1 MNRLLLAAALGFSLY
16 AIAGCGLARA
26 DDSLPTCPKAR
37 STRTVN
43 ADADAIASPAPAAP
57 HAAAAPTPVTPRAR
71 AGGRLVS
78 PRWHSLLPG
87 MFR

>member
-37 STRTVN
+37 STRTIN
-43 ADADAIASPAPAAP
+43 ADADAIATPAPVPTHAAGAAP
-57 HAAAAPTPVTPRAR
+57 INPRAR